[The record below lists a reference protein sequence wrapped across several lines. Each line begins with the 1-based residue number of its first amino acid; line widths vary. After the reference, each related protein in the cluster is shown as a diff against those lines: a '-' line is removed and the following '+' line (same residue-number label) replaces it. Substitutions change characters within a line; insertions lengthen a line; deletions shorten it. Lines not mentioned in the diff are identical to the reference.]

1 MSHPTSKKNFTACG
15 HVVERENP
23 GVEKRDRS
31 FDEQRFSAIFHQP
44 LVGVAHTDLSGRFLL
59 VNPRYC
65 EIVGRTREELLNLR
79 MQDLTHPDDIE
90 TNLALFQRI
99 TQGGPAFIIEKRYL
113 RPDGSTVWVNNSVSA
128 LMDAE
133 GKPHLL
139 MAISQDI
146 SERKRAEFQLRFL
159 SDASRILSEWPEDA
173 MQALQ
178 RIARLASTSVATL
191 CLAELVQQDGSLCC
205 VAAAHRDPSQEPLLH
220 PLRKYASASDSP
232 LYPVL
237 QTGEAR
243 LDTHL
248 DHSVMAVP
256 LKARGRVLGILLFGT
271 SEPGRNYTSDD
282 LAMAQELAHRTVA
295 TLENARLFREAQEA
309 IQLRDEFLSIASH
322 ELRTPLVS
330 ISLQLELVHRLL
342 SPESRRQVETRFSV
356 VRRQLGRLSSLVNDL
371 LEVSHISAG
380 KLELELADVDL
391 VQLAREVIERMHVV
405 FQQSGCEV
413 TLHAPSEPL
422 RGQWD
427 AARLEQVLI
436 NLLGNATRYG
446 QGRPI
451 RVSIRADNDRV
462 WLSVRDEGIGI
473 APQDLAR
480 IFGRFERAVSRR
492 HYGGLGLGLYITR
505 QIVEALG
512 GQVRVESELGR
523 GSLFEVFLP
532 RTALR

>member
-1 MSHPTSKKNFTACG
+1 M
-15 HVVERENP
+15 
-23 GVEKRDRS
+23 EKPDRS
-31 FDEQRFSAIFHQP
+31 FEEQRFSAFFHQA
-44 LVGVAHTDLSGRFLL
+44 LVGIAHTDLSGRFVL
-59 VNPRYC
+59 VNQRYC
-65 EIVGRTREELLNLR
+65 EIVGRTQEELLNLR
-79 MQDLTHPDDIE
+79 MQDLTHPDDVGG
-90 TNLALFQRI
+90 NLELFQRT
-99 TQGGPAFIIEKRYL
+99 TQGGPPFIIEKRYL
-113 RPDGSTVWVNNSVSA
+113 RPDGSIVWVNNSVSA
-128 LMDAE
+128 LMNAE
-133 GKPHLL
+133 GRAHLL
-139 MAISQDI
+139 MAITQDI
-146 SERKRAEFQLRFL
+146 SERKRSETQLRFL
-159 SDASRILSEWPEDA
+159 SDASRLLSEWPEDA
-173 MQALQ
+173 VRVLQ
-178 RIARLASTSVATL
+178 GLTRLATASVATM
-191 CLAELVQQDGSLCC
+191 CLAELVRPDGSPCH
-205 VAAAHRDPSQEPLLH
+205 VAVAHRDSSQESLLQQVMKS
-220 PLRKYASASDSP
+220 PSSPGSP
-232 LYPVL
+232 LHPVL

-248 DHSVMAVP
+248 APEQLAALRALGAHSAMAVP
-256 LKARGRVLGILLFGT
+256 LKARGRVLGILFFGT
-271 SEPGRNYTSDD
+271 SEPGQRYAPDD

-309 IQLRDEFLSIASH
+309 IQLRDEFLSVASH

-330 ISLQLELVHRLL
+330 LSLQLELVHRVLNE
-342 SPESRRQVETRFSV
+342 ESRRQVENRFFV

-371 LEVSHISAG
+371 LDVSNISAG

-391 VQLAREVIERMHVV
+391 VQLTRDVLERMHVV
-405 FQQSGCEV
+405 FEQNGCAV

-451 RVSIRADNDRV
+451 VVNIRADNDRA

-473 APQDLAR
+473 APEDLPR
-480 IFGRFERAVSRR
+480 IFDRFERAVSRR

-505 QIVEALG
+505 QIVESLG
-512 GQVRVESELGR
+512 GQVRVESEPGQ